1 MESQNPWWYR
11 ESDRTFEE
19 WERKGVKWVPP
30 VVEQFSFEPFSLNFL
45 VGPRQVGKTTAL
57 KIWIN
62 RFLIPKVDPRAI
74 FYFSCEELTSFK
86 ELGEVLDNY
95 VGFRNGSGI
104 KSSFIVLDEITFVE
118 EWHRALKI
126 RIDQGVFRNDV
137 IVVSGSASLEILK
150 QKEYFPG
157 RRGGGRDIVFHPL
170 SFSQY
175 LKALSNLETA
185 RGGLAQIEY
194 SMRTNRVHQDLLNE
208 FFNKYLLTGGFP
220 LPIEE
225 MHTRGRISFE
235 TRKTYIDWLR
245 NDFAKLGRNEAYM
258 KEILAYVVGARL
270 APISWL
276 SISRETSVSSPHTT
290 QAYVEDLEKLF
301 VVKILNFLDVD
312 SKIIYR
318 KNKKIHVT
326 DPFLYDTVCEL
337 VNMKPIEDDKLE
349 SVVAT
354 HLARKYPVFYWRN
367 KTEVDVVAIINHRQF
382 GIEVKTGFGSWI
394 KPKHLKDVL
403 VLTRLEV
410 PLFLASIDV

>member
-19 WERKGVKWVPP
+19 WKKKEVKWVSP

-57 KIWIN
+57 KIWVN
-62 RFLIPKVDPRAI
+62 ETLLPKVDPKAV
-74 FYFSCEELTSFK
+74 FYFSCEELTDFR

-95 VGFRNGSGI
+95 VSFRNGSGI
-104 KSSFIVLDEITFVE
+104 GSSFIILDEITFVE
-118 EWHRALKI
+118 EWHRALKL

-157 RRGGGRDIVFHPL
+157 RRGRGKDIVFHPL

-175 LKALSNLETA
+175 VRALKNLETVK
-185 RGGLAQIEY
+185 RDIAQIEY
-194 SMRTNRVHQDLLNE
+194 SMKTNRVHQGLLND

-225 MHTRGRISFE
+225 MYTRGRISFE
-235 TRKTYIDWLR
+235 TRKTYIDWLK
-245 NDFAKLGRNEAYM
+245 NDFMKLGRNEAYM
-258 KEILAYVVGARL
+258 KEILAYIVGARL

-312 SKIIYR
+312 SKILYR
-318 KNKKIHVT
+318 KNKKIHIT
-326 DPFLYDTVCEL
+326 DPFLYDTICEL

-349 SVVAT
+349 SVVAA
-354 HLARKYPVFYWRN
+354 HLARKYPLFYWRN
-367 KTEVDVVAIINHRQF
+367 KTEIDIIIMVDNKQF
-382 GIEVKTGFGSWI
+382 GIEVKTVSKSWI
-394 KPKHLKDVL
+394 KPKHLKDSL
-403 VLTRLEV
+403 VLTRSDI